1 MEINQDSE
9 ILILDFDHT
18 LFLSNSTEEYLDSA
32 RPKILC
38 ALLLALIEGLK
49 PWNLFPGENKR
60 FVHRDAIRILVVST
74 LLPWTYFL
82 YIFRIN
88 HLLKKYLNSEL
99 IKIIS
104 SKKWNKIV
112 IASNGF
118 NLIINPILRK
128 ININFDM
135 VLCAKLYPAKDAIRK
150 IGKRS
155 FLQNKLV
162 SNELIKATFFTDN
175 TEDKNLIGVVGE
187 LKFYEW
193 QQSKHFRAG
202 QDTYIPFVYTE
213 ASNRG
218 NKNHVVN
225 TIILTDFLIILL
237 AYAFITTISTQL
249 ILSLFLLVFSFWC
262 IYETGYYENDLF
274 ELRYESRHKKI
285 NNIDKLK
292 SIKKFQDYP
301 IEFNAWIWA
310 LLSGFLGL
318 FFLNAYNNLYQLT
331 VNLLIWLGWLVTV
344 RVIFRIYNYCQLR
357 LRMVIYPILQVSRL
371 TGPILFLPTN
381 FFGIFLI
388 TSQVVSRWLW
398 YLIYRADGDP
408 KSVPHH
414 FVRHLVF
421 ILLVIGLAIVQKDPN
436 VFVSWQLALILLW
449 SLARDYSKVFFNFIG
464 SAIKVSK

>member
-38 ALLLALIEGLK
+38 ALLLAFLEGLK

-60 FVHRDAIRILVVST
+60 FVHRDAIRIIVVST

-88 HLLKKYLNSEL
+88 RLLKEYLNLE
-99 IKIIS
+99 IINTIS
-104 SKKWNKIV
+104 SKEWKQIV

-118 NLIINPILRK
+118 DLIINPILRK
-128 ININFDM
+128 IDIDFDM
-135 VLCAKLYPAKDAIRK
+135 VLCAKLYPAEDAIRK
-150 IGKRS
+150 IGKKL
-155 FLQNKLV
+155 FLQNKLG

-175 TEDKNLIGVVGE
+175 TEDKKLIGVVGD

-193 QQSKHFRAG
+193 QQAKHFRAG

-213 ASNRG
+213 GSNRG
-218 NKNHVVN
+218 NKNHVIN

-237 AYAFITTISTQL
+237 AYAFITPISTQL

-262 IYETGYYENDLF
+262 IYETGYYENDSY
-274 ELRYESRHKKI
+274 ELRYESSPKKI

-292 SIKKFQDYP
+292 SIKKLQNYP

-318 FFLNAYNNLYQLT
+318 FFLDSSHDSYQLT
-331 VNLLIWLGWLVTV
+331 INLLIWLGWLVTI

-357 LRMVIYPILQVSRL
+357 LRMLIYPILQLSRL
-371 TGPILFLPTN
+371 IGPILFLPTN
-381 FFGIFLI
+381 FLGIFLI

-398 YLIYRADGDP
+398 YLVYRAGGDP
-408 KSVPHH
+408 KGVSHH
-414 FVRHLVF
+414 FVRDLVF

-449 SLARDYSKVFFNFIG
+449 SIARGYGQVLFNFIRTL
-464 SAIKVSK
+464 IKRSN